1 MTERDAATIKT
12 VLEFLGHTREC
23 AVHMMMNAM
32 YIQGELSNVRMSD
45 ELRERT
51 ENLCSVLIGTKHDLV
66 SEIFELDERLGSG
79 AGNEEVLRRVNRM
92 VQWAGEDTLKM
103 HEVVMALEA
112 ELEGGG
118 AIVQCRSSADWNAA
132 AVTIGQRSCPCR
144 ASRSRSPVTR

>member
-23 AVHMMMNAM
+23 AVQMMMNAM

-51 ENLCSVLIGTKHDLV
+51 EKLCSVLIGTKHDLV

-112 ELEGGG
+112 ELERGVMDGG
-118 AIVQCRSSADWNAA
+118 AYLLVSESAVNILTPLGKMRDVQAQLEEALS
-132 AVTIGQRSCPCR
+132 
-144 ASRSRSPVTR
+144 